1 MNTNNKSLLYIHL
14 SVFLFGFSALFARLV
29 NQPSI
34 VITFGRVFFSSVFLF
49 VLTRYHK
56 IGINLESKKDY
67 LLITVSG
74 IILAVHWYCFIQSI
88 QLSTVAIGTI
98 TFSTF
103 PVFISFLEPVFFRE
117 KIRARIVIC
126 SILMLGGILIIAMN
140 NIGEESSNRTLGII
154 VGLVS
159 SLTYAALSL
168 LNRSFSRKYKSE
180 VIVFYEQSI
189 AAIVILPF
197 IFVVKPVIAVNDIF
211 LLAILGIVF
220 TALAHG
226 LFVRGLRYVKASTAG
241 IISGLEAVYAI
252 LLALVLLKEFPA
264 MNEVAGGL
272 VVIVLAGYMTVGGEK
287 NLIGENCEKQIK

>member
-1 MNTNNKSLLYIHL
+1 MNTNNKGLVYIHV

-49 VLTRYHK
+49 VLTRFH
-56 IGINLESKKDY
+56 GIDIKLDTKKEY
-67 LLITVSG
+67 FLMAVSG

-98 TFSTF
+98 TFSAF
-103 PVFISFLEPVFFRE
+103 PVFVAFLEPVFFRE
-117 KIRARIVIC
+117 KIRARNVIC
-126 SILMLGGILIIAMN
+126 SILMLGGIMIIAAN
-140 NIGEESSNRTLGII
+140 NTAEEPEGKTLGIA

-168 LNRSFSRKYKSE
+168 LNRSFSGKYKSE
-180 VIVFYEQSI
+180 TIVFYEQAI

-197 IFVVKPVIAVNDIF
+197 MLIIKPVIAVNDIY
-211 LLAILGIVF
+211 LLAILGVVF
-220 TALAHG
+220 TAIAHG
-226 LFVRGLRYVKASTAG
+226 LFVGGLRYVKVTTAG

-252 LLALVLLKEFPA
+252 ILASVLLKEIPA
-264 MNEVAGGL
+264 INEIAGGL
-272 VVIVLAGYMTVGGEK
+272 VVIVLAGYMTVGREK
-287 NLIGENCEKQIK
+287 NTVSSST

>member
-1 MNTNNKSLLYIHL
+1 MNTNNKSLLYIHV

-29 NQPSI
+29 HQPSI
-34 VITFGRVFFSSVFLF
+34 VITFGRVLFSSVFLF
-49 VLTRYHK
+49 VLTRCHK
-56 IGINLESKKDY
+56 IDIKLDSKKEY
-67 LLITVSG
+67 LLIAASG

-103 PVFISFLEPVFFRE
+103 PVFVSFLEPVYFRE
-117 KIRARIVIC
+117 KIRVRTVIC
-126 SILMLGGILIIAMN
+126 TILMLGGILIISSN
-140 NIGEESSNRTLGII
+140 NTGEGSSNRTLGII

-180 VIVFYEQSI
+180 VIVFYEQAI
-189 AAIVILPF
+189 AAILILPF
-197 IFVVKPVIAVNDIF
+197 MLIIKPVISVHDI
-211 LLAILGIVF
+211 LLLVLLGIVF

-252 LLALVLLKEFPA
+252 ILALVLLREIPA
-264 MNEVAGGL
+264 LNEVAGG
-272 VVIVLAGYMTVGGEK
+272 VIVIVLAGYMTIGGE
-287 NLIGENCEKQIK
+287 

>member
-1 MNTNNKSLLYIHL
+1 MNTNNKSLLYIHV

-29 NQPSI
+29 NQPSV
-34 VITFGRVFFSSVFLF
+34 VITFGRVLFSSIFLF
-49 VLTRYHK
+49 ILTRCIK
-56 IGINLESKKDY
+56 IEIKLDSKKEY
-67 LLITVSG
+67 FLMAVSG

-103 PVFISFLEPVFFRE
+103 PVFVAFLEPVFFRE
-117 KIRARIVIC
+117 KIRVRTVIC

-140 NIGEESSNRTLGII
+140 NTGEGSTGRILGII
-154 VGLVS
+154 VGIVS

-168 LNRSFSRKYKSE
+168 LNRNFSRKYKSE
-180 VIVFYEQSI
+180 VIVLYEQAI
-189 AAIVILPF
+189 AAMAILPF
-197 IFVVKPVIAVNDIF
+197 MFIVKPVIAANDIL

-220 TALAHG
+220 TAIAHG

-252 LLALVLLKEFPA
+252 VLASVLLREIPA
-264 MNEVAGGL
+264 LNEIVGGL
-272 VVIVLAGYMTVGGEK
+272 VVIVLAGYMTVGRE
-287 NLIGENCEKQIK
+287 

>member
-1 MNTNNKSLLYIHL
+1 MNTNNKSLLYIHV

-49 VLTRYHK
+49 ILTRCLK
-56 IGINLESKKDY
+56 IEIKLDSKKEY
-67 LLITVSG
+67 LLIAVSG

-103 PVFISFLEPVFFRE
+103 PVFVAFLEPVFFRE
-117 KIRARIVIC
+117 KIRVRTVIC

-140 NIGEESSNRTLGII
+140 NTGEGSTGRILGII

-168 LNRSFSRKYKSE
+168 LNRNFSRKYKSE
-180 VIVFYEQSI
+180 VIVLYEQAI
-189 AAIVILPF
+189 AAIAILPF
-197 IFVVKPVIAVNDIF
+197 MFIVKPVIAANDIL

-220 TALAHG
+220 TAIAHG

-252 LLALVLLKEFPA
+252 VLASVLLKEIPA
-264 MNEVAGGL
+264 LNEIAGGV
-272 VVIVLAGYMTVGGEK
+272 VVIVLAGYMTVVRE
-287 NLIGENCEKQIK
+287 

>member
-1 MNTNNKSLLYIHL
+1 MSTNNKSLLYIHV

-34 VITFGRVFFSSVFLF
+34 VITFSRVLFSSVFLF
-49 VLTRYHK
+49 VLIKCYKTDIK
-56 IGINLESKKDY
+56 LDSKKEY
-67 LLITVSG
+67 LLIIISG

-88 QLSTVAIGTI
+88 QLSTVATGTI

-117 KIRARIVIC
+117 KIRARIVVC
-126 SILMLGGILIIAMN
+126 SILMLGGILILALN
-140 NIGEESSNRTLGII
+140 NTGEGSINRTLGII

-180 VIVFYEQSI
+180 VIVFYEQAI
-189 AAIVILPF
+189 AAIAILPLMF
-197 IFVVKPVIAVNDIF
+197 IVKPVIAVNDIL
-211 LLAILGIVF
+211 LLAVLGVVF

-226 LFVRGLRYVKASTAG
+226 LFVKGLRYVKASTAG
-241 IISGLEAVYAI
+241 VISGLEAVYAI
-252 LLALVLLKEFPA
+252 ILASVLLREIPA
-264 MNEVAGGL
+264 LNEIAGGL
-272 VVIVLAGYMTVGGEK
+272 VVIVLAGYMTVCKE
-287 NLIGENCEKQIK
+287 

>member
-1 MNTNNKSLLYIHL
+1 MNTNNKGLLYIHV

-34 VITFGRVFFSSVFLF
+34 VITFGRVLFSSAFLL
-49 VLTRYHK
+49 VLTRCHK
-56 IGINLESKKDY
+56 IYLKLNSRRDY
-67 LLITVSG
+67 FLIAVSG

-88 QLSTVAIGTI
+88 RLSTVAIGTI

-103 PVFISFLEPVFFRE
+103 PIFISFLEPAFFRE
-117 KIRARIVIC
+117 KIKTRTIIC
-126 SILMLGGILIIAMN
+126 SVIMLGGILILASN
-140 NIGEESSNRTLGII
+140 NTDEGSANRNMGII

-168 LNRSFSRKYKSE
+168 LNRSFSQKYRSE
-180 VIVFYEQSI
+180 TIVFYEQAI
-189 AAIVILPF
+189 ATIVIFPF
-197 IFVVKPVIAVNDIF
+197 MFIVRPVIAANDIF

-226 LFVRGLRYVKASTAG
+226 LFVKGLRYMKAGTAG

-252 LLALVLLKEFPA
+252 ILASVLLREIPA
-264 MNEVAGGL
+264 LNELAGGL
-272 VVIVLAGYMTVGGEK
+272 VVIILAGYMTVFKE
-287 NLIGENCEKQIK
+287 